1 MKHEKF
7 NITGMSCSACSSRV
21 EKAVNKLDGID
32 KASVN
37 LLTNSM
43 QASYDENVVS
53 EQDIIQA
60 VVDAGYGASPA
71 EDGSQK
77 QAGAPQK
84 SASDIAKEEMKSMK
98 HRLIWSIVFLIPVM
112 YIAMHHMFYEWF
124 GIPVPEGFQYVFHG
138 DENAITFAFTQFL
151 LILPIMYLNRKYYVN
166 GFRNL
171 FQGAPNM
178 DSLVG
183 MGSMAAALYGVFA
196 IFRMSWGMGHGD
208 WALVAQYSTNLYFES
223 AGMIVTLIDIGKYLE
238 ARAKGKTSTAIE
250 KLMDLAPKQATVLRN
265 GVETVIPVEDLV
277 VGDEIVIR
285 PGESIPADGIISEG
299 TTSVDEAAITGES
312 IPVEKQVGDKV
323 TSATINK
330 TGFIH
335 ITARRVGDDTTISQI
350 IKLVD
355 EASASKAPIAKMAD
369 TISGYFVPAVITIAI
384 ITGLIWYFVMG
395 VDAEFAFSTAISV
408 LVISCPC
415 ALGLATPVAIM
426 VGTGKGAENGIL
438 IKSGEA
444 LETAHA
450 IDTVVM
456 DKTGTITEGRP
467 KVTDILPLKG
477 TKEDLVAIAAAL
489 EKGSEHP
496 LAEAITTYAGD
507 HQLTGR
513 TASNFKALFGRGVQ
527 AVIDGKTYYAG
538 NTRLMD
544 EAHIDT
550 KAITDSLNALA
561 DDGKT
566 PLLFADDKEIIGIIA
581 VADVEKATSAEAIAD
596 FAKMGINVVMLTGDN
611 QRTAEA
617 IRQRLHIPQVIAGV
631 LPQDKE
637 KHIAALQAEGHKV
650 AMIGDGINDAP
661 ALAKADLGMAIG
673 AGTDVAIESADAVL
687 MRSDLLDAVSAIRLS
702 KAVIKNIKENL
713 FWAFFYNVICI
724 PLAAG
729 VLYPAFGIRLN
740 PMIGAAAM
748 SLSSFTVC
756 MNALRLRFFKTTH
769 SADVSR
775 ETSAPETSSPKAA
788 QAAPQTPVPEVA
800 AAPAPYHYTLSIEGM
815 MCQHCVATVT
825 KVLKAMD
832 GVTDA
837 VVDLDGQKAAVSA
850 DKAISAED
858 FKKVITTAGY
868 TLQNLTTPKKE
879 EDETMEKTLKIEG
892 MMCQHCQKHVHDAL
906 AAMDGV
912 TAVTVDLEGKKAD
925 VTASKDIPTEAFAK
939 VIADAGYELVK

>member
-1 MKHEKF
+1 
-7 NITGMSCSACSSRV
+7 MSCSACSTRV

-43 QASYDENVVS
+43 QADYDESVVS
-53 EQDIIQA
+53 QQDIIKA

-71 EDGSQK
+71 DTGSTTK
-77 QAGAPQK
+77 SGAPQK
-84 SASDIAKEEMKSMK
+84 SASDLAKEEMKSMK
-98 HRLIWSIVFLIPVM
+98 QRLIGSIIFLIPVM
-112 YIAMHHMFYEWF
+112 YISMYHMFNEWF
-124 GIPVPEGFQYVFHG
+124 GLPIPNFMHYIFHG
-138 DENAITFAFTQFL
+138 PQNAITFAFTQFL
-151 LILPIMYLNRKYYVN
+151 LILPILYLNRKYYIN

-171 FQGAPNM
+171 FEGAPNM

-183 MGSMAAALYGVFA
+183 LGSMAAALYGVFA
-196 IFRMSWGMGHGD
+196 IFRMSWGLGHGD
-208 WALVAQYSTNLYFES
+208 LALVSQYSMNLYFES

-265 GVETVIPVEDLV
+265 GIETVIPVEDLV

-299 TTSVDEAAITGES
+299 STSVDESAITGES
-312 IPVEKQVGDKV
+312 IPVEKQTGDKV

-335 ITARRVGDDTTISQI
+335 IKAQRVGSDTTISQI

-355 EASASKAPIAKMAD
+355 EASASKAPIAKLAD
-369 TISGYFVPAVITIAI
+369 TISGYFVPAVIAIALV
-384 ITGLIWYFVMG
+384 TGIVWYFVLG
-395 VDAEFAFSTAISV
+395 YSAEFAFSTAIAV

-467 KVTDILPLKG
+467 KVTDIISFKG
-477 TKEDLVAIAAAL
+477 SDDQLVTIAAAL

-496 LAEAITTYAGD
+496 LAEAINTYAAD
-507 HQLTGR
+507 HSLTGK
-513 TASNFKALFGRGVQ
+513 TASDFKALFGRGVQ

-538 NTRLMD
+538 NIRLMD
-544 EAHIDT
+544 EVHIDT
-550 KAITDSLNALA
+550 TAITATLNTLA

-566 PLLFADDKEIIGIIA
+566 PLLFADEKEVIGIIA
-581 VADVEKATSAEAIAD
+581 VADVEKETSAEAIAD

-637 KHIAALQAEGHKV
+637 KHIAALQAKGHKV

-729 VLYPAFGIRLN
+729 LLYPAFGIRLS

-756 MNALRLRFFKTTH
+756 MNALRLRFFQTTH
-769 SADVSR
+769 SSRVSR
-775 ETSAPETSSPKAA
+775 ETRIDKSQPAVTASESPKAD
-788 QAAPQTPVPEVA
+788 TA
-800 AAPAPYHYTLSIEGM
+800 AATSL
-815 MCQHCVATVT
+815 
-825 KVLKAMD
+825 
-832 GVTDA
+832 
-837 VVDLDGQKAAVSA
+837 SA
-850 DKAISAED
+850 DNSAED
-858 FKKVITTAGY
+858 KLKVSTVPQKG
-868 TLQNLTTPKKE
+868 N
-879 EDETMEKTLKIEG
+879 DETMEKTLKIEG
-892 MMCQHCQKHVHDAL
+892 MMCQHCQNHVHEAL
-906 AAMDGV
+906 SAMDGV

-925 VTASKDIPTEAFAK
+925 VTLSKDIPMEDFAK

>member
-7 NITGMSCSACSSRV
+7 TITGMSCSACSTRV

-43 QASYDENVVS
+43 QADYDESVVS
-53 EQDIIQA
+53 QQDIINA

-71 EDGSQK
+71 DTGSSA

-84 SASDIAKEEMKSMK
+84 SASDMAKEEMKSMK
-98 HRLIWSIVFLIPVM
+98 RRLIGSIIFLIPVM
-112 YIAMHHMFYEWF
+112 YIAMYHMFNEWF
-124 GIPVPEGFQYVFHG
+124 GLPIPDFIHYAFHG
-138 DENAITFAFTQFL
+138 PQNAITFAFTQFL
-151 LILPIMYLNRKYYVN
+151 LILPIMYLNRKYYIN

-171 FQGAPNM
+171 FEGAPNM

-183 MGSMAAALYGVFA
+183 LGSMAAALYGVFA

-208 WALVAQYSTNLYFES
+208 WALVSQYSMNLYFES

-265 GVETVIPVEDLV
+265 GIETVIPVEELV

-299 TTSVDEAAITGES
+299 STSVDESAITGES
-312 IPVEKQVGDKV
+312 IPVEKQTGDKV

-335 ITARRVGDDTTISQI
+335 IKAQRVGSDTTISQI

-355 EASASKAPIAKMAD
+355 EASASKAPIAKLAD
-369 TISGYFVPAVITIAI
+369 TISGYFVPAVIAIALV
-384 ITGLIWYFVMG
+384 TGIVWYFVLG
-395 VDAEFAFSTAISV
+395 YSAEFAFSTAIAV

-467 KVTDILPLKG
+467 KVTDILSFKG
-477 TKEDLVAIAAAL
+477 SDDQLVTLAAAL

-496 LAEAITTYAGD
+496 LAEAITNYAAD
-507 HQLTGR
+507 HDLTGK
-513 TASNFKALFGRGVQ
+513 TASDFKALFGRGVQ
-527 AVIDGKTYYAG
+527 AVIDGQTYYAG
-538 NTRLMD
+538 NIRLM
-544 EAHIDT
+544 EEVHIDT
-550 KAITDSLNALA
+550 TSITATLNTLA

-566 PLLFADDKEIIGIIA
+566 PLLFANEKEIIGIIA
-581 VADVEKATSAEAIAD
+581 VADVEKETSAEAIAD

-617 IRQRLHIPQVIAGV
+617 IRQRLNIPQVIAGV

-729 VLYPAFGIRLN
+729 LLYPAFGIRLS

-769 SADVSR
+769 SSRVSR
-775 ETSAPETSSPKAA
+775 ETRIDKSQPAVTASESPKAD
-788 QAAPQTPVPEVA
+788 TA
-800 AAPAPYHYTLSIEGM
+800 AATSL
-815 MCQHCVATVT
+815 
-825 KVLKAMD
+825 
-832 GVTDA
+832 
-837 VVDLDGQKAAVSA
+837 SA
-850 DKAISAED
+850 DNSAED
-858 FKKVITTAGY
+858 K
-868 TLQNLTTPKKE
+868 LQVSTVPQKGN
-879 EDETMEKTLKIEG
+879 DETMEKTLKIEG
-892 MMCQHCQKHVHDAL
+892 MMCQHCQNHVHEAL
-906 AAMDGV
+906 SAMDGV

-925 VTASKDIPTEAFAK
+925 VTLSKDIPMEDFAK

>member
-7 NITGMSCSACSSRV
+7 TITGMSCSACSTRV

-43 QASYDENVVS
+43 QADYDESVVS
-53 EQDIIQA
+53 QQDIIKA
-60 VVDAGYGASPA
+60 VIDAGYGASPA
-71 EDGSQK
+71 DTGSSSSS
-77 QAGAPQK
+77 GAPQK
-84 SASDIAKEEMKSMK
+84 SASDLAKEEMKSMK
-98 HRLIWSIVFLIPVM
+98 QRLIGSIIFLIPVM
-112 YIAMHHMFYEWF
+112 YISMYHMFNEWF
-124 GIPVPEGFQYVFHG
+124 GLPIPNFMHYIFHG
-138 DENAITFAFTQFL
+138 PQNAITFAFTQFL
-151 LILPIMYLNRKYYVN
+151 LILPILYLNRKYYIN

-171 FQGAPNM
+171 FEGAPNM

-183 MGSMAAALYGVFA
+183 LGSMAAALYGVFA
-196 IFRMSWGMGHGD
+196 IFRMNWGLGHGD
-208 WALVAQYSTNLYFES
+208 LALVSQYSMNLYFES

-265 GVETVIPVEDLV
+265 GIETVIPVEELV

-299 TTSVDEAAITGES
+299 STSVDESAITGES
-312 IPVEKQVGDKV
+312 IPVEKQSGDKV

-335 ITARRVGDDTTISQI
+335 IKAQRVGSDTTISQI

-355 EASASKAPIAKMAD
+355 EASASKAPIAKLAD
-369 TISGYFVPAVITIAI
+369 TISGYFVPAVIAIALV
-384 ITGLIWYFVMG
+384 TGIVWYFVLG
-395 VDAEFAFSTAISV
+395 YSAEFAFSTAIAV

-467 KVTDILPLKG
+467 KVTDIISFKG
-477 TKEDLVAIAAAL
+477 SDDQLVTIAAAL

-496 LAEAITTYAGD
+496 LAEAINTYAAD
-507 HQLTGR
+507 HSLTGK
-513 TASNFKALFGRGVQ
+513 TASDFKALFGRGVQ

-538 NTRLMD
+538 NIRLMD
-544 EAHIDT
+544 EVHIDT
-550 KAITDSLNALA
+550 TSITATLNTLA

-566 PLLFADDKEIIGIIA
+566 PLLFADEKEVIGIIA
-581 VADVEKATSAEAIAD
+581 VADVEKETSAEAIAD

-637 KHIAALQAEGHKV
+637 KHIAALQAKGHKV

-729 VLYPAFGIRLN
+729 LLYPAFGIRLS

-756 MNALRLRFFKTTH
+756 MNALRLRFFQTTH
-769 SADVSR
+769 SSRVSR
-775 ETSAPETSSPKAA
+775 ETRTDKSQPAVSAAESKAVEAATTS
-788 QAAPQTPVPEVA
+788 
-800 AAPAPYHYTLSIEGM
+800 
-815 MCQHCVATVT
+815 
-825 KVLKAMD
+825 
-832 GVTDA
+832 
-837 VVDLDGQKAAVSA
+837 VSA
-850 DKAISAED
+850 DKTAED
-858 FKKVITTAGY
+858 TEKVSNA
-868 TLQNLTTPKKE
+868 PKKGN
-879 EDETMEKTLKIEG
+879 DETMEKTLKIEG
-892 MMCQHCQKHVHDAL
+892 MMCQHCQNHVHEAL
-906 AAMDGV
+906 SAMDGV

-925 VTASKDIPTEAFAK
+925 VTLSKDIPMEDFAK